1 MSTKVIHTLPHNRRK
16 ALLLQLPN
24 LRSILK
30 IKEGRDG
37 SSATSRT
44 ESTMNVYIRQI
55 QKIYTAINPNKQ
67 LFDDKSIDWIGNH
80 ENVIEAIEGL
90 LDTKGEP
97 IKPLTKSCYA
107 APFSILA
114 QKMGFDDAHKAYSDY
129 IEAKKPTEDELD
141 QTMQNKSPK
150 ELEMWV
156 PWNQIVKT
164 RDHLDQIITR
174 TIVDKFKNGRA
185 MTCSDKEL
193 VNDHLILSLY
203 TMPLGPL
210 RNEFGSCRI
219 LMKKE
224 AVKFDPKPGDMNTCI
239 LAEDPKQCQFVISR
253 HKTLNKV
260 GIRKLQIP
268 ETLVKVILR
277 SFNLF
282 PRYYLIMKRYYLG
295 FKDIPI
301 TNFTPV
307 LNDLGQRYF
316 NKNLSCTLLRHIS
329 HTELTPELGSR
340 GEVRKKCEWMGHSLS
355 TAINHYE
362 RRWSR

>member
-1 MSTKVIHTLPHNRRK
+1 
-16 ALLLQLPN
+16 
-24 LRSILK
+24 
-30 IKEGRDG
+30 
-37 SSATSRT
+37 
-44 ESTMNVYIRQI
+44 VYIRQI
-55 QKIYTAINPNKQ
+55 QKVYTSVNYNKQ
-67 LFDDKSIDWIGNH
+67 LTDDESIDWIKDH
-80 ENVIEAIEGL
+80 KKIIEAIESL
-90 LDTKGEP
+90 IDTKGKP

-114 QKMGFDDAHKAYSDY
+114 QKMGFDDAHKAFSDY

-141 QTMQNKSPK
+141 QTMQQKTPK
-150 ELEMWV
+150 EIEMWV
-156 PWNQIVKT
+156 PWDQIVNV
-164 RDHLDQIITR
+164 RDDLDQIIKR
-174 TIVDKFKNGRA
+174 TIVDKFKNSRA
-185 MTCSDKEL
+185 MTRTDKEI

-219 LMKKE
+219 LMKEE
-224 AVKFDPKPGDMNTCI
+224 AVEFDPKPGDMNTCM
-239 LAEDPKQCQFVISR
+239 LAEDPKQCQFVISS

-268 ETLVKVILR
+268 ETLVNVILR

-282 PRYYLIMKRYYLG
+282 PRYYLVMKRYYLG
-295 FKDIPI
+295 FKDQPI

-316 NKNLSCTLLRHIS
+316 HKSLSCTLLRHIS
-329 HTELTPELGSR
+329 HTENLPNTRAEYR
-340 GEVRKKCEWMGHSLS
+340 AKAEYMGHALS

-362 RRWSR
+362 HRFSR

>member
-1 MSTKVIHTLPHNRRK
+1 MSTRVIHTLTNNRRK
-16 ALLLQLPN
+16 ALLLELPN

-37 SSATSRT
+37 SAPTSRT
-44 ESTMNVYIRQI
+44 DSTVNVYVRQL
-55 QKIYTAINPNKQ
+55 QKVYTAVNYNKQ
-67 LFDDKSIDWIGNH
+67 LTDDESIDWIGNH
-80 ENVIEAIEGL
+80 ERILEAIESL
-90 LDTKGEP
+90 LDTKGKP
-97 IKPLTKSCYA
+97 IKPLTKSSYA

-114 QKMGFDDAHKAYSDY
+114 QKMGFDDAHKAYSEY
-129 IEAKKPTEDELD
+129 IEAKKPTEAELD
-141 QTMQNKSPK
+141 QTMQQKTPK

-156 PWNQIVKT
+156 SWDQIVNV
-164 RDHLDQIITR
+164 RDDLDQIIKR
-174 TIVDKFKNGRA
+174 TIVDKFKNSRA
-185 MTCSDKEL
+185 MTRTDKEI

-210 RNEFGSCRI
+210 RNEFGSCQI
-219 LMKKE
+219 LMKEE
-224 AVKFDPKPGDMNTCI
+224 AVEFDPKPGDINTCI
-239 LAEDPKQCQFVISR
+239 LAEDPNHCQFVISR

-268 ETLVKVILR
+268 ETLVNVILR

-282 PRYYLIMKRYYLG
+282 SRYYLIMKWYYLG
-295 FKDIPI
+295 FKDESIN
-301 TNFTPV
+301 NFTPV

-329 HTELTPELGSR
+329 HTENLPNTR
-340 GEVRKKCEWMGHSLS
+340 GEYRAKAEYMGHAMS

-362 RRWSR
+362 RRFSR